1 MTLESTNLIPYPKG
15 VLKFLFRLP
24 MTLHRMGLG
33 WMLGPVPL
41 LVLTTRGRK
50 SGLPRPVV
58 LEYRRHG
65 SKLYVISGW
74 GERPHWYKNVQAD
87 AEVTVQMG
95 SKERRARATRVENP
109 SEAIQALYKFRRYS
123 LVHERLLASM
133 SSADT
138 IDLRTLTDIADE
150 FTIVR
155 LDLQPGPPVL
165 PGVKAQKRWRAGSLL
180 AIAGVLAWWALRRN
194 D

>member
-1 MTLESTNLIPYPKG
+1 MIPYPEG
-15 VLKFLFRLP
+15 LLKVIFRMP
-24 MTLHRMGLG
+24 MTLHQMGLG
-33 WMLGPVPL
+33 WLLAPVPL
-41 LVLTTRGRK
+41 LVMTTRGRK

-65 SKLYVISGW
+65 SKLYVVSGW
-74 GERPHWYKNVQAD
+74 GERPHWYKNLQAD

-95 SKERRARATRVENP
+95 AKERRARASRVENP
-109 SEAIQALYKFRRYS
+109 SEAMRVLYMFRRYS

-138 IDLRTLTDIADE
+138 IDMRTLTDIADE
-150 FTIVR
+150 FTIIR

-165 PGVKAQKRWRAGSLL
+165 PGVQPQKRWRAGGLL
-180 AIAGVLAWWALRRN
+180 AIAGLLVWWALRQRE
-194 D
+194 